1 MASLRAEISWLAV
14 SEALDHARGV
24 GAAFRGLS
32 VLDLGGG
39 TGADAVRV
47 AKLGH
52 TVTVVDPSPDALASL
67 DRRAESGDVQMAG
80 VLGDAEMLSEVV
92 APGTVDLVLCHGV
105 LEHVEDPEVVLRSI
119 LTVLKPGGILSLVV
133 PGRLAAV
140 SARMAAGDVA
150 EAARLVDARLADWNL
165 EDLGPRRY
173 LWSEVIDLVENAGLC
188 LLGVRGVRVF
198 SDLIPA
204 DAIDA
209 VPVQRE
215 RTLELERQL
224 RADPQF
230 AQGSGGLQ
238 TICHLE

>member
-14 SEALDHARGV
+14 SEALDHTGGE
-24 GAAFRGLS
+24 GAVAQGLS

-47 AKLGH
+47 ANLGH
-52 TVTVVDPSPDALASL
+52 AVTVVDPSPDALASL
-67 DRRAESGDVQMAG
+67 DRRAESGGVRITG
-80 VLGDAEMLSEVV
+80 VLGDAEMLRDVV

-105 LEHVEDPEVVLRSI
+105 LEHVEDPDVVLRSI
-119 LTVLKPGGILSLVV
+119 LAVLKPGGILSLVV

-150 EAARLVDARLADWNL
+150 EAARLVEARLSDWNL
-165 EDLGPRRY
+165 EELGPRRY

-188 LLGVRGVRVF
+188 LRGVRGVRVF
-198 SDLIPA
+198 SDLMPA

-209 VPVQRE
+209 EPVQRE
-215 RTLELERQL
+215 RTLQLERQL
-224 RADPQF
+224 RSDPQF